1 MPRALLRLRPDGHAE
16 WLDPDRPGAPPR
28 AGVPAAAPGLAVLLA
43 VPAEDVLLLE
53 LARPPGRGA
62 QLAQAVP
69 FAVEDQLAGPIEAQ
83 HVAWREAPGAPARL
97 QVAVARR
104 EAVQAWLGRGAEA
117 GAPAQAAWSEAAL
130 LAPGT
135 LLVEPGRALAR
146 LADGRALAGEPAEVM
161 ALLQALGIGHGA
173 LSLRLADGAEAPVGW
188 QGGAARAVGPALA
201 VLAEGLAAAGPD
213 LLQGAFAPVAR
224 GAGARQSWRLAAALL
239 AAAGVLAFAGLVFE
253 RQGYAALVE
262 AQQAEAEA
270 LVRRV
275 APDARTGLGFAEA
288 SAVLAQAAGQGA
300 AGAEGALGLLAR
312 AAPGLADDPRLE
324 LQAVEFRSGQLD
336 LVVVGPDVAALDAL
350 RGRLAAATGRAELTA
365 ATPGTRGVEGRL
377 RLGAPR

>member
-16 WLDPDRPGAPPR
+16 WLDPDRPGDAPR
-28 AGVPAAAPGLAVLLA
+28 AGLPPAAPGLSLLLLA
-43 VPAEDVLLLE
+43 PAEDVLLLE
-53 LARPPGRGA
+53 AARPPGRGA

-97 QVAVARR
+97 QLAVARR
-104 EAVQAWLGRGAEA
+104 EAVQAWLARVAASGL
-117 GAPAQAAWSEAAL
+117 PADGAWSEAAL

-146 LADGRALAGEPAEVM
+146 LADGRALAGEVDEVM

-173 LSLRLADGAEAPVGW
+173 LSLRLADGAEAPAGW
-188 QGGAARAVGPALA
+188 QGGAARAAGPALA
-201 VLAEGLAAAGPD
+201 ALAEGLPGAGPD

-224 GAGARQSWRLAAALL
+224 GAGARQAWRVAALL
-239 AAAGVLAFAGLVFE
+239 AAAVGVLAFAALLLE
-253 RQGYAALVE
+253 RQGYASMVE

-275 APDARTGLGFAEA
+275 APDARAGLGFAEA
-288 SAVLAQAAGQGA
+288 SAVLAQAAGQG
-300 AGAEGALGLLAR
+300 GASADGALGLLAR
-312 AAPGLADDPRLE
+312 AAPALAEDPSLA
-324 LQAVEFRSGQLD
+324 LQAVEYRSGQLD